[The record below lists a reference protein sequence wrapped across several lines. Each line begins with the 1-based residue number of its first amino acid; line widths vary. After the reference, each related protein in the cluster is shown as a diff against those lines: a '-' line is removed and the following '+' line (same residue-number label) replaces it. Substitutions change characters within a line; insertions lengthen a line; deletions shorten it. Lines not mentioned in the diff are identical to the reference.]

1 MRTYA
6 DRLIGRAY
14 ADLIFQ
20 VLEVNAKP
28 MRCKEISQEIS
39 LHSDFP
45 KLSPQYV
52 RAQMGR
58 MAGRGEVVRIEEH
71 TPYTKFKTVYF
82 TLPKYAIK
90 DEDEDEDVKITLDD
104 KSSLIEGIVGSVT
117 AFMIGEDGKM
127 TKIFDGRGK

>member
-20 VLEVNAKP
+20 VLETNAKP
-28 MRCKEISQEIS
+28 MRCKEISKEIS
-39 LHSDFP
+39 EHSDFP

-58 MAGRGEVVRIEEH
+58 MVGRGEVVRIEEH

-90 DEDEDEDVKITLDD
+90 DEDEWDWEMKLEDKG
-104 KSSLIEGIVGSVT
+104 SFIEGIVGGVT
-117 AFMIGEDGKM
+117 AFTIGEDGKM